1 MKKLFLSFVMLVFA
15 AMPSAL
21 AQKGYAKLTVA
32 FYNLENLFDTE
43 DGPNNDAEYLPDGA
57 NHWTLEKYQNKLHNM
72 AKVISQIG
80 GNGPAVIGVAEVENR
95 KVLEDLVKEPA
106 LQKLGYSI
114 VHYDSPDFRGIDCAL
129 LYRPGIFQ
137 LTASSAHPVIIPGEP
152 RIKTRDVV
160 VASGYIDNEPFSFLV
175 GHWPSRAGGEAVS
188 LNRRMAAAKTMRAQ
202 ADSILKVQ
210 PNAKIIMM
218 GDFNDDPT
226 SPSVEKG
233 LRLNDNPKNLK
244 SDEFYTPMK
253 KLYLDG
259 IGTLAY
265 RDVWNLFDIMVVNGN
280 LMGKDLDSF
289 KIYQDPKTGYYA
301 YVFNKP
307 FLRQQSGRYKG
318 YPHRTMVGGEYQN
331 GYSDHFPVYMY
342 LVKEIK

>member
-1 MKKLFLSFVMLVFA
+1 MKKLFLSLALLAFV
-15 AMPSAL
+15 AL
-21 AQKGYAKLTVA
+21 PNAVAQKGYAKVTVA

-57 NHWTLEKYQNKLHNM
+57 NHWTLEKYHNKLHNM

-80 GNGPAVIGVAEVENR
+80 GDGPAVIGVSEVENR

-106 LQKLGYSI
+106 LQRLGYSI
-114 VHYDSPDFRGIDCAL
+114 VHYESPDFRGIDCAL
-129 LYRPGIFQ
+129 LYRPEIFK
-137 LTASSAHPVIIPGEP
+137 LTASSAHPVNIPGEP
-152 RIKTRDVV
+152 HIKTRDVV

-188 LNRRMAAAKTMRAQ
+188 LNRRMAAAETMRAQ
-202 ADSILKVQ
+202 ADSILRLEPKS
-210 PNAKIIMM
+210 KIIMM

-226 SPSVEKG
+226 SPSVVKG
-233 LRLNDNPKNLK
+233 LRLKKGPKGLGAN
-244 SDEFYTPMK
+244 EFYTPMR
-253 KLYLDG
+253 KLYKDG

-265 RDVWNLFDIMVVNGN
+265 RDVWNLFDIMCVNGN
-280 LMGKDLDSF
+280 LIGEDHNSF
-289 KIYQDPKTGYYA
+289 KVYKDPKTGYYA

-342 LVKEIK
+342 LVKELK